1 MWRIPIRVIF
11 PASLP
16 TPSLLTPPQRHCHPP
31 NSSSSKCRS
40 HFWLLDLPHPPYLS
54 ASSTDSTTKL
64 HLNQSSFS
72 PSASEPLVM
81 LLSHQDFCN
90 SFLIVSLLLLL
101 YPIIHLPHSSQSDLT
116 KVQTILCHLKSFS
129 GFPLFSKI
137 KSTFLPSP
145 GKFYMI
151 WPLAVPLTLLPTFFS
166 FSHCASVTLA
176 FFLAS
181 LELLQCCSLC
191 VEYSSRFF

>member
-1 MWRIPIRVIF
+1 MQESFLIPWS
-11 PASLP
+11 P
-16 TPSLLTPPQRHCHPP
+16 
-31 NSSSSKCRS
+31 
-40 HFWLLDLPHPPYLS
+40 
-54 ASSTDSTTKL
+54 SSTISISKFYRFYYQITPESVQL
-64 HLNQSSFS
+64 L
-72 PSASEPLVM
+72 AICIRALVM
-81 LLSHQDFCN
+81 LISHQDFCN

-129 GFPLFSKI
+129 AFPLFSKI